1 MRNLFIS
8 IFLIT
13 SLLFITCEQKDNE
26 NNPEVPQS
34 VIDKSLDYFDGE
46 VIEKKLE
53 EEEGVEAWE
62 IKIQN
67 SNGSVVK
74 FYWTVNREILLKMEG
89 LVGPFDY
96 DINPESDLINFST
109 AQTIAIGAVKNN
121 VLEKWV
127 LKQEEDFI
135 DKWIYSFEFNNDNE
149 TVKVYIDA
157 EKGDILETD

>member
-1 MRNLFIS
+1 MRNLFIY

-96 DINPESDLINFST
+96 EIHPESDLINLST

-121 VLEKWV
+121 AIEKWV

-135 DKWIYSFEFNNDNE
+135 DKWVYSFEFNDDGE

-157 EKGDILETD
+157 EKGDILEIN